1 VVNREMKLN
10 RERNLSQARNQP
22 ARNQSNRPQ
31 AAQAKLANAA
41 RQNFAANRGRNVTL
55 GTNHVANYRGRNV
68 TIVNNWQQPRFSGNA
83 NYSAF
88 YNYAN
93 YANWHDRS
101 WWNNHYSN
109 VVFVLGGWW
118 YWDAGYWY
126 PAWGYDPY
134 ASYVYAGP
142 IYTGSAELTPH
153 EIVANVQA
161 ELSDWDYDP
170 GPVDGM
176 LGPQTRE
183 ALSAFQADHGLLVTS
198 AIDRPTLRTLG
209 LT

>member
-1 VVNREMKLN
+1 MP
-10 RERNLSQARNQP
+10 S
-22 ARNQSNRPQ
+22 
-31 AAQAKLANAA
+31 AAQANVGNAA
-41 RQNFAANRGRNVTL
+41 RRNFAANRSRNMTL
-55 GTNHVANYRGRNV
+55 AKNEVVNYRGQNV
-68 TIVNNWQQPRFSGNA
+68 RIVNNWQQPRFRDRA

-93 YANWHDRS
+93 NRQWHDRS
-101 WWNNHYSN
+101 WWRSHYSS

-153 EIVANVQA
+153 QIVVNVQVA
-161 ELSDWDYDP
+161 LRDWGYDP
-170 GPVDGM
+170 GPIDGV
-176 LGPQTRE
+176 LGSRTRA
-183 ALSAFQADHGLLVTS
+183 ALSAFQADNGLLVTS
-198 AIDRPTLRTLG
+198 TVDRPTLRTLG